1 MTLASGLLALAL
13 LLPQKPPP
21 QRPMY
26 QWRDA
31 GGQVHVTN
39 TPPPPGA
46 EPVVEPPPPPAV
58 EPGHPEPPFRPKANR
73 SDQLKGELSPTQKAA
88 WRALEEHLT
97 KARGRN
103 DRRTV
108 EAVTDSLIDDCLWGS
123 GLWAVPLLPVLSL
136 ALMGLLGWWLALGLG
151 AGTRIPILAGFVL
164 LGLAFGQL
172 LLASFLYHPQALRL
186 RQNMELLELHSGGK
200 ELRPANQARLVERYR
215 ALEAAA
221 DPLQPPWRFPL
232 QVAALRRDMK
242 QVMVDP

>member
-1 MTLASGLLALAL
+1 VTLAAGLLTLAL

-31 GGQVHVTN
+31 NGQIHVTN

-46 EPVVEPPPPPAV
+46 TLVEAPSPQPAV
-58 EPGHPEPPFRPKANR
+58 ELGPPEPPFRPKATR
-73 SDQLKGELSPTQKAA
+73 TDRRLGELPATQQAA
-88 WRALEEHLT
+88 WRALEEHLA

-103 DRRTV
+103 DRRTL

-123 GLWAVPLLPVLSL
+123 ALWAVVLLPLLSVVLMS
-136 ALMGLLGWWLALGLG
+136 LLGWWLALGLQ
-151 AGTRIPILAGFVL
+151 AGTRIPIVAGFL
-164 LGLAFGQL
+164 ILGLAFGQL

-186 RQNMELLELHSGGK
+186 RQNMELLEVHAGGK
-200 ELRPANQARLVERYR
+200 ELRPANHARLADRYR
-215 ALEAAA
+215 ALDDAS

-232 QVAALRRDMK
+232 QVAALRQDMK

>member
-1 MTLASGLLALAL
+1 MILAPGLFALAL

-46 EPVVEPPPPPAV
+46 VLVEPPPPQPAV
-58 EPGHPEPPFRPKANR
+58 ELGQPELPFRPKANR
-73 SDQLKGELSPTQKAA
+73 TDRRKGELTPAQQAA
-88 WRALEEHLT
+88 WRALEDHLA
-97 KARGRN
+97 KARTRQ
-103 DRRTV
+103 DSSTIQ
-108 EAVTDSLIDDCLWGS
+108 AVTDSLIDDCLWGS
-123 GLWAVPLLPVLSL
+123 GLWAVPLLPILSV
-136 ALMGLLGWWLALGLG
+136 ALMGLLGWWLALGLQ
-151 AGTRIPILAGFVL
+151 AGTRIPIVVGFLL

-186 RQNMELLELHSGGK
+186 RQNMELLEVHAGGK
-200 ELRPANQARLVERYR
+200 ELRPANQAHLVERYR
-215 ALEAAA
+215 ALEDAA
-221 DPLQPPWRFPL
+221 DPLQAPWRFPL

-242 QVMVDP
+242 RVMVDP

>member
-1 MTLASGLLALAL
+1 VTLAAGLLALAL

-46 EPVVEPPPPPAV
+46 ELVEAPPPQPAV
-58 EPGHPEPPFRPKANR
+58 ELGPPEPPFRPKATR
-73 SDQLKGELSPTQKAA
+73 IDRRRGELSSAQQAA
-88 WRALEEHLT
+88 WQALEEHLA
-97 KARGRN
+97 KARARH
-103 DRRTV
+103 DRSTL

-123 GLWAVPLLPVLSL
+123 GLWAVILLPVLSV
-136 ALMGLLGWWLALGLG
+136 ALMGLLGWWLALGLQP
-151 AGTRIPILAGFVL
+151 GTRIPIVAGFLVL
-164 LGLAFGQL
+164 GVAFGQL

-186 RQNMELLELHSGGK
+186 RQNMELLEVHAGRK
-200 ELRPANQARLVERYR
+200 DVRPANHTHLVERYR
-215 ALEAAA
+215 ALEDAS

>member
-1 MTLASGLLALAL
+1 MILAPGLLALAL

-46 EPVVEPPPPPAV
+46 EPVMEAPPPPAV
-58 EPGHPEPPFRPKANR
+58 EPGRPEPPFRPKAAR
-73 SDQLKGELSPTQKAA
+73 TDQLKGELSPAQQAA
-88 WRALEEHLT
+88 WRALEEHLV
-97 KARGRN
+97 KARARN
-103 DRRTV
+103 DRGSI

-123 GLWAVPLLPVLSL
+123 GLWAVPLLPALSL
-136 ALMGLLGWWLALGLG
+136 ALMALLGWWLALGLK
-151 AGTRIPILAGFVL
+151 AGTRIPIVAGFVL

-172 LLASFLYHPQALRL
+172 LLASFLYHPQATRL
-186 RQNMELLELHSGGK
+186 RQNMALLELHTGGK
-200 ELRPANQARLVERYR
+200 ELRPANQARLLARYR
-215 ALEAAA
+215 ALEDAA
-221 DPLQPPWRFPL
+221 DPLQPPWNFPL